1 MTTPPPLVQAAAGA
15 GGPAAHAAHAG
26 AGGRILGLRR
36 ALPRAGELHR
46 HQVVL
51 TSAN

>member
-1 MTTPPPLVQAAAGA
+1 MTTPPPLQAAAGA

-26 AGGRILGLRR
+26 ARGRILGLRC

-46 HQVVL
+46 HQVC
-51 TSAN
+51 